1 MALLP
6 FRIWRRT
13 DLKPLNTTE
22 KAAGWFA
29 GGFWE
34 GMDSLWVCGFP
45 YKSQSLGG
53 LQPQR
58 NLKLEEGT
66 QRGRVGNT
74 SEEEQK
80 PGGNEAGCGL
90 KWVPRN
96 TAAPGTQML
105 SSGRRQKRLLES
117 RDVKVTHPRTPPA
130 LT

>member
-1 MALLP
+1 
-6 FRIWRRT
+6 
-13 DLKPLNTTE
+13 
-22 KAAGWFA
+22 
-29 GGFWE
+29 
-34 GMDSLWVCGFP
+34 MDSFWVCRFP
-45 YKSQSLGG
+45 YKGQSLGG

-66 QRGRVGNT
+66 QRGRVGKT

-80 PGGNEAGCGL
+80 PGGNEAGRGL

-96 TAAPGTQML
+96 MAAPRMQTL
-105 SSGRRQKRLLES
+105 SSGRWQKRLLES